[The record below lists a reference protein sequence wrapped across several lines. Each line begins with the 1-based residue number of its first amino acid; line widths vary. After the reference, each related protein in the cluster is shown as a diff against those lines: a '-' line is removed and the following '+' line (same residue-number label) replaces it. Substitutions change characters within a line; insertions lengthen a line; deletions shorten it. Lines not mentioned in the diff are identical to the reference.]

1 MILTK
6 SFSNNFFLTLFSL
19 IPISI
24 VIGATASLLNILLI
38 DILFIILLVKKKN
51 YSFIFNKY
59 FIYLILMY
67 LYLLFNSFISLDYK
81 EGLLRNI
88 GFIRV
93 IILFLAFNY
102 FFNIKFFFKKVFFV
116 WLCFF
121 LIVLIDV
128 QFEFQLGKNIF
139 GYESP
144 YGDRIVSF
152 FKDEPI
158 VGGFLA
164 AFWLILIGFLFDQ
177 SNEKFKI
184 LIMIL
189 SLLFLVSIFMSGERS
204 NTIKAVVSFGIFYFF
219 LKQFSLSQKL
229 TSILFIIT
237 IFLSILFNSEFLK
250 LRFINQISAEV
261 KNLNQSS
268 YIQLQQSGL
277 EIFKNNLLFG
287 VGNKNYRVVTCN
299 SNDFDSIIYTKQYCS
314 THPHQIYIEFL
325 SEHGLIGSIILLL
338 IFYILMFSKIKEV
351 IKAKNYLGIGSFC
364 YLVTTFIPI
373 LPSGAFF
380 SDHMLTL
387 FFINFSIFVGSNPYL
402 NVFTNEYK
410 NKSINY

>member
-6 SFSNNFFLTLFSL
+6 SFFNNFFFILFSL

-38 DILFIILLVKKKN
+38 DIFFIILLIKKKN
-51 YSFIFNKY
+51 YSFISNKY
-59 FIYLILMY
+59 FIFLIFLY

-219 LKQFSLSQKL
+219 LKQFSLKQKL

-237 IFLSILFNSEFLK
+237 IFLLILFNSEFLK
-250 LRFINQISAEV
+250 LRFINQILAEV

-287 VGNKNYRVVTCN
+287 VGNKNYRVVTCYPN
-299 SNDFDSIIYTKQYCS
+299 NFDSVIYTKKYCS
-314 THPHQIYIEFL
+314 THPHQISKPIPLPTSNENHL
-325 SEHGLIGSIILLL
+325 SGQMLNMRHNG
-338 IFYILMFSKIKEV
+338 
-351 IKAKNYLGIGSFC
+351 
-364 YLVTTFIPI
+364 PI
-373 LPSGAFF
+373 HSQPTPSR
-380 SDHMLTL
+380 
-387 FFINFSIFVGSNPYL
+387 
-402 NVFTNEYK
+402 
-410 NKSINY
+410 